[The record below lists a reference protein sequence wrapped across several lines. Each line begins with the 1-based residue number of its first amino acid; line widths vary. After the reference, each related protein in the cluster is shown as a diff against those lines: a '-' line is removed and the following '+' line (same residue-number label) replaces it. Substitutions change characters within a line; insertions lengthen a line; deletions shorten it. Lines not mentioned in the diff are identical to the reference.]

1 MKVIKNMYYEANIPF
16 EIQFMEFRV
25 CAYLKLEF
33 RVIFLIGFLFFRRPE
48 PSPMEDLAD
57 EISVVVIDTLLV
69 TGFEKV
75 YTFKLLMNNKWRK
88 SLK

>member
-1 MKVIKNMYYEANIPF
+1 MEA
-16 EIQFMEFRV
+16 EIYT
-25 CAYLKLEF
+25 YLKSEF

-75 YTFKLLMNNKWRK
+75 YTFKLLMDNI
-88 SLK
+88 